1 MKNIGVDIS
10 YIIIK
15 QKFIFPK
22 QFFRIHVKFNNNI
35 NNFFLTNNEIFIP
48 NYMMHEKV

>member
-15 QKFIFPK
+15 QKFIFSK

-35 NNFFLTNNEIFIP
+35 NNFFNKQRDFYAKL
-48 NYMMHEKV
+48 YDA